1 MFDKKQ
7 IEVLA
12 QFESYFESAVIAN
25 YVRNIPADK
34 IQIVKEIWEKASGEK
49 VKEKLTCGACLLNF
63 MKRVGS
69 NYYKDKKIINQ
80 KKNAKKKEK
89 PEQFNEQS

>member
-7 IEVLA
+7 IEALA
-12 QFESYFESAVIAN
+12 PYESYFESAVIAN

-34 IQIVKEIWEKASGEK
+34 ISVIKNIWETASGEK

-63 MKRVGS
+63 MKRVGQ
-69 NYYKDKKIINQ
+69 NYYKDKKILKQ
-80 KKNAKKKEK
+80 KKNGKKKESK
-89 PEQFNEQS
+89 QPDEQS